1 MLEMEEKEEEM
12 IIKLILLIK
21 TIKYIF
27 K

>member
-1 MLEMEEKEEEM
+1 MLEIEEKEEM

-21 TIKYIF
+21 MIKYMF